1 MSQTRREIMIEELAS
16 EVLEGTF
23 GNGDE
28 RIYRLGRLYDPVQR
42 KVSQYISERRRARPR
57 DNHTGTD
64 RTI

>member
-1 MSQTRREIMIEELAS
+1 MSQTRREIMIEELAF

-28 RIYRLGRLYDPVQR
+28 RVYRLGRLYNPVQN
-42 KVSQYISERRRARPR
+42 KFNQYISERRRKRPR
-57 DNHTGTD
+57 DIHTGTD